1 MMNDRKS
8 WAAIVA
14 VPVLSLAGCYV
25 VPVVDPQGNLQYHH
39 YPLPPA
45 GAPMTAHPY
54 TGIPPVPFAYPPAP
68 VSIPARLYPANDLA
82 NQTGMIS
89 GTVTNLRTGKGRF
102 QLQYQNEI
110 LTGEATRNGADEKHG
125 VASAY
130 GNGGTFMQCEY
141 KMNSPVQGAGTCTF
155 STGARYRLHL
165 GS

>member
-1 MMNDRKS
+1 MTNDRKG
-8 WAAIVA
+8 WAAILA
-14 VPVLSLAGCYV
+14 APVLSLAGCYV
-25 VPVVDPQGNLQYHH
+25 VPVVDPQGNVQYHH

-45 GAPMTAHPY
+45 GAPVHAHHYAGASPAPY
-54 TGIPPVPFAYPPAP
+54 PYPPAP

-82 NQTGMIS
+82 NQTGMIT
-89 GTVTNLRTGKGRF
+89 GTVTNMRTGKGRF
-102 QLQYQNEI
+102 QLQYHNEI
-110 LTGEATRNGADEKHG
+110 LTGEATRNGADEKQG